1 MTELNKQWRGKKADA
16 AVCGALPSTII
27 STLIKVTRYLSEASR
42 LTEDQYPDG
51 PSHNAANLHSEAS
64 FVEGEMSLSNA
75 SITHKSH
82 AKILLTWKKVYVQ
95 HVQI

>member
-1 MTELNKQWRGKKADA
+1 MEKKADA
-16 AVCGALPSTII
+16 AVCGALSSTII
-27 STLIKVTRYLSEASR
+27 FTLTKVTRYLSEASR
-42 LTEDQYPDG
+42 LTGDQYSDG
-51 PSHNAANLHSEAS
+51 PSHNAANLHTEAS